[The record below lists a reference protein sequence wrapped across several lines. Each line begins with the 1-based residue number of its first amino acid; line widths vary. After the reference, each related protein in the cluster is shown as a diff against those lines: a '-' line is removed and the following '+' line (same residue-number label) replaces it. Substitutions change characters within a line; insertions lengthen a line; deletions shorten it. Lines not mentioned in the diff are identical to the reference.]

1 MYTLENILS
10 EFYAGN
16 ALELERVI
24 SQFHRAKG
32 SYEYS
37 RAVEFIKNH
46 IGIGNVIS
54 YPANCT
60 YETWKVPKGFNI
72 VGGYLK
78 ITKPYVRY
86 ILEDAKLE
94 PIKVVFLSGSSE
106 GIMKLKVFDVGNG
119 ESESLFPEEASGNS
133 VIANGNPSIV
143 FRIAKKLGV
152 KCVLLYFMRAQN
164 VDAERTPEMLS
175 QAVNYLSFPS
185 YSAGEIVGFSLSYN
199 EYKELVSLSK
209 DGLEIEIELEINEGN
224 NNLEVLE
231 ARIGDENFTNPIL
244 LTAHL
249 CHPKPGANDNA
260 SGSALLAEIVR
271 VLNKFHFERAI
282 TALWIPEMY
291 GTVAYINNHKLDYCC
306 GINLDMV
313 GENQDITHST
323 LDVVSTPWSLPSFLS
338 ELVGS
343 NLESIYFR
351 VREGEYTGG
360 SDHYVFDDLTVS
372 IPFVSLTQWPDRFYH
387 SSEDT
392 VDKSSFRSFKWIGE
406 GVLKAIYQLNYGIP
420 EDIFKKVKSR
430 IIAEYV
436 KNSGKNK
443 VVNDWISYRYYK
455 SLEMLSGYGSAK
467 QEMEYI
473 SNNCDFSQ
481 IPKRRKVKKFI
492 GPLGEVWKSE
502 QDESWEIALEK
513 KVPQIRDY
521 LFELLNFLEA
531 GYEIGDAIT
540 LSSAEF
546 GIKENL
552 TEESQYFIKRL
563 QEEGLLDL

>member
-1 MYTLENILS
+1 MFTLENVLS

-16 ALELERVI
+16 ALEVERVI

-54 YPANCT
+54 YPADCT

-72 VGGYLK
+72 LKGYLK
-78 ITKPYVRY
+78 ITKPCVRY
-86 ILEDAKLE
+86 VLEDAKLE
-94 PIKVVFLSGSSE
+94 PIKVIFLSGSSE
-106 GIMKLKVFDVGNG
+106 GVMKLKVFDVGNG
-119 ESESLFPEEASGNS
+119 ESESLFPKEASGNA

-143 FRIAKKLGV
+143 FRIAKKLGI
-152 KCVLLYFMRAQN
+152 KCILLYFMRAQN

-175 QAVNYLSFPS
+175 QAVNYLSFPP
-185 YSAGEIVGFSLSYN
+185 YSEGEIVGFSLSYN
-199 EYKELVSLSK
+199 EYRELVSLSK
-209 DGLEIEIELEINEGN
+209 EGLEIEIELDVNEGN

-231 ARIGDENFTNPIL
+231 ARIGDENFPNPIL

-271 VLNKFHFERAI
+271 VLNKFQFERAI

-291 GTVAYINNHKLDYCC
+291 GTVAYVNNHKLDYCC

-323 LDVVSTPWSLPSFLS
+323 LDIVSTPWSLPSFLS
-338 ELVGS
+338 ELLGS

-351 VREGEYTGG
+351 MHEGEYTGG
-360 SDHYVFDDLTVS
+360 SDHYVFDDSTVS
-372 IPFVSLTQWPDRFYH
+372 ILFASLTQWPDRFYH

-392 VDKSSFRSFKWIGE
+392 VDKSSLRSFEWIGE
-406 GVLKAIYQLNYGIP
+406 AVLKAIYQLNYGIP

-436 KNSGKNK
+436 KNSTKNK
-443 VVNDWISYRYYK
+443 VVNNWISYRYYK
-455 SLEMLSGYGSAK
+455 SLEMLSGYGSTK
-467 QEMEYI
+467 EEMEYI
-473 SNNCDFSQ
+473 SKNFDFSQ

-492 GPLGEVWKSE
+492 GPLGELWKSE
-502 QDESWEIALEK
+502 QDEDWEIALER

-552 TEESQYFIKRL
+552 TEESQHFIKRL